1 MCQDLGDTSKSDN
14 AEEPE
19 VSEGEGSNADNN
31 EALDEVR
38 IKSMLGSS
46 GDTDP
51 GLEVELRS
59 WKDLW
64 EQLKEDI
71 VNMHKK
77 QARLATIYQL
87 LLLHNF
93 ATLQIKGVRRRKLP
107 DSGTMAKALTL
118 HIMFP
123 LSLAITKY
131 RTLHGIG

>member
-1 MCQDLGDTSKSDN
+1 
-14 AEEPE
+14 
-19 VSEGEGSNADNN
+19 
-31 EALDEVR
+31 
-38 IKSMLGSS
+38 MLGAS

-77 QARLATIYQL
+77 QARLATINQL

-93 ATLQIKGVRRRKLP
+93 ATLQIKEVRRRKLP
-107 DSGTMAKALTL
+107 NSGTMAKALTL

-123 LSLAITKY
+123 LLLAITKHLSNFPLRLWEATVDTQSSMMNMC